1 MRSVIDWLSELYSQ
15 KRNPYLRLSE
25 ADRTRSALY
34 TTVFLV
40 VVAALFTLWRLLRD
54 WIA

>member
-1 MRSVIDWLSELYSQ
+1 MRRVTDWLSDFYSQ

-25 ADRTRSALY
+25 ADRTKLGIR

-40 VVAALFTLWRLLRD
+40 VVAAIFAIWRLLRG
-54 WIA
+54 

>member
-1 MRSVIDWLSELYSQ
+1 MRSVIDWLSEFYGP
-15 KRNPYLRLSE
+15 KRNTYLRLSE
-25 ADRTRSALY
+25 ADRTRLALR

-40 VVAALFTLWRLLRD
+40 VVAAFFALWRLLRD

>member
-1 MRSVIDWLSELYSQ
+1 LRSVIDWLSDFFSQ

-25 ADRTRSALY
+25 ADRTKMAIR

-40 VVAALFTLWRLLRD
+40 V
-54 WIA
+54 

>member
-1 MRSVIDWLSELYSQ
+1 MRPVIDWLSELYSQ

-25 ADRTRSALY
+25 ADRTRMAIR

-40 VVAALFTLWRLLRD
+40 VVAAMFALWRLLRD
-54 WIA
+54 SIA